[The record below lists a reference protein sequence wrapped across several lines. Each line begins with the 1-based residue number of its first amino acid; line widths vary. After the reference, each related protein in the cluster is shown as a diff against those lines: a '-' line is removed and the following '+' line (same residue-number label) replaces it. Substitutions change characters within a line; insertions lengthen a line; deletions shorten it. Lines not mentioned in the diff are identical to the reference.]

1 MDENSII
8 RKVREYLY
16 QNDVDKIDALEIS
29 DSTGIPVNE
38 LLEIAPV
45 PEELVRKVFGYE
57 LKEFAVIFDEYN
69 FDEQNPIDVLIIVGQ
84 EVFKKFHDLNPAITY
99 KLKKLYPEIYEEHLN
114 NKIKFLVD
122 HITNNFKRGKKQGIY
137 KKDLDIENIKTNL
150 KGKIEKLH
158 DHKLLSTGKLTF
170 EYAFNELIE
179 GFIKESAYSDWW
191 SYYKQRKQLYEALDF
206 NR

>member
-8 RKVREYLY
+8 KKVRDYLY
-16 QNDVDKIDALEIS
+16 QTDVDKIDTLEIS
-29 DSTGIPVNE
+29 ASTGIPEAE
-38 LLEIAPV
+38 LMKIAPT

-57 LKEFAVIFDEYN
+57 LKEFSVIFQEYN

-84 EVFKKFHDLNPAITY
+84 EVFKKFHDLNPAVTY
-99 KLKKLYPEIYEEHLN
+99 KLKRLYPEIYEEHLDK
-114 NKIKFLVD
+114 KIKFLVE
-122 HITNNFKRGKKQGIY
+122 HVTTNFKRGKKQGVY
-137 KKDLDIENIKTNL
+137 KEDLDIETIEKNL

-158 DHKLLSTGKLTF
+158 DHKLLSSGKLTF

-179 GFIKESAYSDWW
+179 SFIKESTYSDWW